1 MERKL
6 LEALCEK
13 GVQKVDIRLFI
24 SALMEDAGTIFER
37 GTDSANAQ
45 LANALK
51 EAFPGR
57 NVLDDVAQLEDDK
70 DLRMLNLNLREDALR
85 RKNIAGKMAVGYVRH
100 ADKVVKTLAWRKSRR
115 RDGVKS
121 AANSD

>member
-1 MERKL
+1 
-6 LEALCEK
+6 
-13 GVQKVDIRLFI
+13 
-24 SALMEDAGTIFER
+24 MEDAGTIFER